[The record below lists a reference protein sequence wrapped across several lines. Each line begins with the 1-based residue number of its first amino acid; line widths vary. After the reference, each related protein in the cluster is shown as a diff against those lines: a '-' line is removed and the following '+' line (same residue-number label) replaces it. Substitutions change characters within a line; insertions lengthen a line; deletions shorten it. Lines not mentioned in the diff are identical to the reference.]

1 MGLQH
6 MERKLLIFYNTMDD
20 EAKIWIMAKAVELS
34 TIFPTDDLREAIIKR
49 HRYLD
54 QSH

>member
-1 MGLQH
+1 MSITH

-20 EAKIWIMAKAVELS
+20 EAKMYLMAKAVELS
-34 TIFPTDDLREAIIKR
+34 TIFPTAELREAIMMR
-49 HRYLD
+49 HNSLD